1 MTSTKKTNHHTAGQD
16 SWPGDSTTPFALL
29 LSMLQGARGLL
40 LLAAAASLVSGFGS
54 AAMVALINQALSAQG
69 DELGALGLRFMLLG
83 VAVLLLRLLSQTLFM
98 YLGQRAKA
106 SVRLRTIRHIA
117 NASYAHLERFG
128 GGRPLAILTGDLD
141 TLVVLFI
148 NLPTIMMQ
156 STVIIGCLAYLGWL
170 SWQILLFALLAIGI
184 GAVGFLLV
192 NSRALEHLRGSRQ
205 REDDLIQQFRALFD
219 GAKELKLHRSRREA
233 FIDDTLAPHIES
245 VRVQRTL
252 GYVLFSAASSWGNLV
267 LFAFV
272 GLTLFVLARSYGVDH
287 QVMSGYAMIFLYMI
301 LPIEGL
307 LAALPTLG
315 SARIALERIARLET
329 QLPAEIMGEQGAD
342 TGFQR
347 IELRALTHRYFREK
361 ENSYFMLGPVDLV
374 FTPGEITYL
383 IGGNGSG
390 KTTLAKLLVGLYEGE
405 SGSVLLDG
413 QPVEAATR
421 DAYRQRFSTV
431 FSDFFLFDTLL
442 GVMPA
447 HLEPQARS
455 LLKALQLE
463 HKVSI
468 ENGAFTTLNL
478 SQGQRK
484 RLALLVALLEDRAF
498 YVFDEWAADQ
508 DPAFKEVFYRSLLPD
523 LKARGKAVLVITHD
537 DRYFALADRRIK
549 LEMGQIVAELSDS
562 VSVEELSVR

>member
-1 MTSTKKTNHHTAGQD
+1 MTSTRQTNPSIPGQD
-16 SWPGDSTTPFALL
+16 TRPGDSSTPFALL
-29 LSMLQGARGLL
+29 LGMLHGARSWLV
-40 LLAAAASLVSGFGS
+40 LAAVASLLSGFGS
-54 AAMVALINQALSAQG
+54 AAMVALINQALSVEG

-83 VAVLLLRLLSQTLFM
+83 IGVLLLRLLSQTLFL

-106 SVRLRTIRHIA
+106 SVRLRTIGHIA
-117 NASYAHLERFG
+117 NASYAHLERYG

-156 STVIIGCLAYLGWL
+156 STVIIGCLTYLGWL
-170 SWQILLFALLAIGI
+170 SWQILLFALLAIAI

-219 GAKELKLHRSRREA
+219 GGKELKLHRSRRRT

-272 GLTLFVLARSYGVDH
+272 GLTLFVLSRTYDVDH

-315 SARIALERIARLET
+315 SARIALERIARLEA
-329 QLPAEIMGEQGAD
+329 QLPAEIAGEQGED
-342 TGFQR
+342 SGFR
-347 IELRALTHRYFREK
+347 SIELRGLSHRYFREK
-361 ENSYFMLGPVDLV
+361 ENSYFMLGPIDLR
-374 FTPGEITYL
+374 FSPGEITYL

-405 SGSVLLDG
+405 GGSVLLDG
-413 QPVEAATR
+413 EPVEAATR

-442 GVMPA
+442 GVMPP
-447 HLEPQARS
+447 HLEPQART

-468 ENGAFTTLNL
+468 EDGAFTTLNL

-508 DPAFKEVFYRSLLPD
+508 DPAFKEVFYKSLLPD

-537 DRYFALADRRIK
+537 DHYFSLADRCIK
-549 LEMGQIVAELSDS
+549 LDTGQIVADVLGV
-562 VSVEELSVR
+562 VSAEELR